1 MPRKNQRFIVTGD
14 YSMDKYI
21 YLDGIGDETPDL
33 RETWLAASQV
43 WTETL
48 GAGVASVIQTLLAFG
63 YDPFDPFDIPEA
75 VSKSLYILTRQGL
88 DPNRKWRI
96 GRAIVSARRNL
107 TGCST
112 VSTLRDNCPTN
123 IPAIFIDLN
132 QSDLRN
138 NIEHIQALFDSRPY
152 MVRTHDPRKP
162 EWSSLRKN
170 GLHRGIWFSSLQEMS
185 GGALSFAGNWENV
198 YDRLMKYL
206 KTDSTL
212 WDDGK
217 WKHWLVIRIHSDGVL
232 AVGPTKEGEEGIL
245 LIFAGDQP
253 GSFLREGH
261 GAVIGGC
268 AVFTAALASALYDIG
283 LLKECLR
290 NGLSMVRSLT
300 EEGYVGPPQGFA
312 NWKLQGSTNLPIAAL
327 QRSGVS
333 RNILEYNR
341 RSPQANW
348 DSVCRIVCGTS
359 EEIRTVT
366 VLNMGSLATCC
377 PDHAQTLLRFESR
390 LKNHVNDGKGILS
403 FTIFG
408 GPGSGKSFVA
418 EELAKAVDPGGNLF
432 QSRIFNISQF
442 GEPSRL
448 LDSLQSIQAI
458 GLQGKIPFVMWDE
471 FDTTYRG
478 AQAGWLPYFLM
489 PMQDAKFFDGS
500 YDIALGKCIF
510 VFIGGTFSGEAEF
523 REWAMNSK
531 EGKHLKGIDFHSR
544 LDSSLTVPSVDIEVS
559 DSEAWVDNS
568 PAKLVRALMLRNFLK
583 KQDKLEAINPDL
595 LAYLIHVPLQH
606 GVRSLQRIITAS
618 ELNSAPVF
626 ETYHLPPTDVLQIH
640 VRGLNPNCVDPVT
653 DFVEKLTG
661 YDVPRNA
668 APLGLKWKK

>member
-1 MPRKNQRFIVTGD
+1 MSRENQRLIVTGD
-14 YSMDKYI
+14 YSLDKFI
-21 YLDGIGDETPDL
+21 YLDGIGDQTLDL
-33 RETWLAASQV
+33 SDTWLEASQV
-43 WTETL
+43 WTESL
-48 GAGVASVIQTLLAFG
+48 GGGAASVIETLTAFG
-63 YDPFDPFDIPEA
+63 YDPFDPYDMPEA
-75 VSKSLYILTRQGL
+75 VSKSLYILTRQGP
-88 DPNRKWRI
+88 DSDRKWRI
-96 GRAIVSARRNL
+96 SRAIASSRKNLPCCSSVSKL
-107 TGCST
+107 GE
-112 VSTLRDNCPTN
+112 NCPSGV
-123 IPAIFIDLN
+123 PAIFIDSN
-132 QSDLRN
+132 QSDLGKNTER
-138 NIEHIQALFDSRPY
+138 IQALFASRPY
-152 MVRTHDPRKP
+152 MVRTPDPRKT
-162 EWSSLRKN
+162 EWFRLRQN
-170 GLHRGIWFSSLQEMS
+170 GLHTGIWFSSLHEMS

-212 WDDGK
+212 WVDGK

-232 AVGPTKEGEEGIL
+232 AVGPTSEGDESL
-245 LIFAGDQP
+245 LLVFAGDQP
-253 GSFLREGH
+253 GSFSRARH
-261 GAVIGGC
+261 GSVIGGC
-268 AVFTAALASALYDIG
+268 AVFTAALAPALYDMG
-283 LLKECLR
+283 LLHECLG
-290 NGLSMVRSLT
+290 NGLSMLRSIT
-300 EEGYVGPPQGFA
+300 EEGYVGPPQGCSD
-312 NWKLQGSTNLPIAAL
+312 WKLDGSSNLPISTFDRPGA
-327 QRSGVS
+327 S

-341 RSPQANW
+341 RSPQATW
-348 DSVCRIVCGTS
+348 EAVCTIACGTS
-359 EEIRTVT
+359 DEIRAVT
-366 VLNMGSLATCC
+366 VLNMGNLATCC

-408 GPGSGKSFVA
+408 GPGSGKSFLA
-418 EELAKAVDPGGNLF
+418 EELAKAVDPDGNVF

-448 LDSLQSIQAI
+448 LDALQSIQAI

-471 FDTTYRG
+471 FDTTYQG

-544 LDSSLTVPSVDIEVS
+544 LDSSITVPSVDIEIS
-559 DSEAWVDNS
+559 DGDAWLNNS

-640 VRGLNPNCVDPVT
+640 VRGLNPNSADPVT
-653 DFVEKLTG
+653 DFVENLNG
-661 YDVPRNA
+661 YNVPRNA
-668 APLGLKWKK
+668 APLELRWEK